1 MKMVAQLQTVF
12 FYNTHLSII
21 EHNGQPYTPMKPI
34 VEGMGL
40 DWKSQ
45 FVKLKQRFAQG
56 MVEITIPTI
65 CHLHLIAVLENHKY
79 HLFQKIL
86 GYWIAKILQESLVI
100 HLDLRKS
107 FYLKL
112 FKQQLNA

>member
-1 MKMVAQLQTVF
+1 MTSLTQIAVTF
-12 FYNTHLSII
+12 
-21 EHNGQPYTPMKPI
+21 HNAELYVVKHEGQPYTLMQTI
-34 VEGMGL
+34 VEGMAL

-45 FVKLKQRFAQG
+45 FVKLKQSFAQG
-56 MVEITIPTI
+56 IVEITIPTI
-65 CHLHLIAVLENHKY
+65 CHLHLMAVLENHKY
-79 HLFQKIL
+79 HLFQTIL

>member
-1 MKMVAQLQTVF
+1 MRSLTQIAVPFHNAELYVV
-12 FYNTHLSII
+12 
-21 EHNGQPYTPMKPI
+21 EHKGQPYNLMQTI

-40 DWKSQ
+40 DWKRQ
-45 FVKLKQRFAQG
+45 FVKLKQCFAQG
-56 MVEITIPTI
+56 IVEITIPTI
-65 CHLHLIAVLENHKY
+65 CHLHLMAVLENHKY
-79 HLFQKIL
+79 HLFQTIL